1 MKDLGPTSIQR
12 FAFDRRTIDSNGHLH
27 VPNCRV
33 TKASVDKYLGAETKG
48 SSVRGFGAMDLI
60 SIYRD
65 EQELIKALSS
75 FDTVPLMV
83 EHVIT
88 TANDPKKDLLVGAAT
103 NPRWEAPYVIMDLT
117 IWDQAG
123 IDLIESKEQAELSA
137 GYSRDLDWTPGK
149 SPDGLQFDARMLNI
163 KCNHVAL
170 VRKGRVDG
178 AVVADKAPEVS
189 MFDKLKFPKIV
200 AALFS
205 ALSITPKA
213 ESALALDAALESEIS
228 IDAKK
233 ESVVEP
239 VKEMTEDEKV
249 AKAKKDKEDSEAA
262 EKAESERKAA
272 EACAMD
278 AKINEA
284 VTAAVAAA
292 EARVHSLY
300 AAKGAVESVVG
311 DVSLDSAEKVY
322 RFALTK
328 VGVEHEAVAA
338 DALPALW
345 DSSQKSGVSLDRAR
359 PEPLDIT
366 ALFPGIG
373 LIRKG

>member
-1 MKDLGPTSIQR
+1 MKY
-12 FAFDRRTIDSNGHLH
+12 AFDKRTIDSNGHLH

-33 TKASVDKYLGAETKG
+33 TKASVDKYLGAETSG
-48 SSVRGFGAMDLI
+48 SSVRGFGAMDMI

-88 TANDPKKDLLVGAAT
+88 TAGDPKKELLVGAAT
-103 NPRWEAPYVIMDLT
+103 NPRWEAPYLIMDLT

-137 GYSRDLDWTPGK
+137 GYERQLDWTPGK
-149 SPDGLQFDARMLNI
+149 SPDGLQFDARMFNI

-178 AVVADKAPEVS
+178 AIVADKAPEVS

-205 ALSITPKA
+205 ALNVAPKA
-213 ESALALDAALESEIS
+213 ESALALDAALESEIVV
-228 IDAKK
+228 DAKK
-233 ESVVEP
+233 EP
-239 VKEMTEDEKV
+239 VIEQAKELTEDEKV
-249 AKAKKDKEDSEAA
+249 AKAKKDKEDSDAA
-262 EKAESERKAA
+262 EKVAKEKADA
-272 EACAMD
+272 DACAMD
-278 AKINEA
+278 AKINDA
-284 VTAAVAAA
+284 VTAAVTAA
-292 EARVHSLY
+292 EARVHGLY
-300 AAKGAVESVVG
+300 AAKSAVQEAVG
-311 DVSLDSAEKVY
+311 EVSLDSAEKVY

-345 DSSQKSGVSLDRAR
+345 DSNKKPSGVSLDAAR
-359 PEPLDIT
+359 HEPFDIA

>member
-1 MKDLGPTSIQR
+1 MEYT
-12 FAFDRRTIDSNGHLH
+12 FDKRTIDNNGHLH

-33 TKASVDKYLGAETKG
+33 TKASVDKYLGAETRG
-48 SSVRGFGAMDLI
+48 SSVRGFAAMDVI

-65 EQELIKALSS
+65 EQELIKSLSS

-88 TANDPKKDLLVGAAT
+88 TADDPKKDLLVGAAT
-103 NPRWEAPYVIMDLT
+103 NPRWEAPYIIMDLT

-137 GYSRDLDWTPGK
+137 GYSRDLDWTAGK
-149 SPDGLQFDARMLNI
+149 SLSGLQFDARMFNI

-178 AVVADKAPEVS
+178 ALVADKAPEVS

-205 ALSITPKA
+205 ALNITPKA
-213 ESALALDAALESEIS
+213 ESALALDAALESEIVV
-228 IDAKK
+228 DAAKT
-233 ESVVEP
+233 EPVVEA
-239 VKEMTEDEKV
+239 VKELTEDEKV

-262 EKAESERKAA
+262 AKVAKEKEDAA
-272 EACAMD
+272 SCAMD

-284 VTAAVAAA
+284 VAAAVTAA
-292 EARVHSLY
+292 ESRVYALC
-300 AAKGAVESVVG
+300 AAKSDVEEVVG
-311 DVSLDSAEKVY
+311 DVSLDSVEKVY

-345 DSSQKSGVSLDRAR
+345 GSSQKPSGVSLDSAR
-359 PEPLDIT
+359 HEPFDIT